1 MNRDRVEGVCK
12 QLIGRFRVR
21 LGVLMSDQESIAI
34 GKLDQL
40 AGKAQEQYG
49 LTQEESER
57 QLEDFRDRNR
67 DWMSLG

>member
-21 LGVLMSDQESIAI
+21 LGELTSDQESIAI
-34 GKLDQL
+34 GRLDQL

-49 LTQEESER
+49 LAQEVSNR
-57 QLEDFRDRNR
+57 QLEDFRSRNR
-67 DWMSLG
+67 DWKSLG

>member
-21 LGVLMSDQESIAI
+21 LGVLTSDQESIAV

-49 LTQEESER
+49 LTQEVSNR
-57 QLEDFRDRNR
+57 QLEDFRSRNR
-67 DWMSLG
+67 NWQSLG

>member
-21 LGVLMSDQESIAI
+21 LGVLTSNQKSIAV

-49 LTQEESER
+49 LTQEVSNR
-57 QLEDFRDRNR
+57 QLEDFRSRNR
-67 DWMSLG
+67 NWQSLG